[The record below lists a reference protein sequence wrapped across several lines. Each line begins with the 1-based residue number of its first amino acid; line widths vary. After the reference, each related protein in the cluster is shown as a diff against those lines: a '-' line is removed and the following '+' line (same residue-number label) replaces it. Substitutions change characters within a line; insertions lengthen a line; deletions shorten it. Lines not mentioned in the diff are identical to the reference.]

1 MKERRK
7 GFFFSEKENTIIV
20 SIITLHTKKDSL
32 PVMTQTI
39 LKQTLCIE

>member
-7 GFFFSEKENTIIV
+7 GFFSEKENTIIV

-32 PVMTQTI
+32 PVMTQNNFKTNFMY
-39 LKQTLCIE
+39 

>member
-1 MKERRK
+1 MKEKRK
-7 GFFFSEKENTIIV
+7 VFFSEKENTIIV

>member
-7 GFFFSEKENTIIV
+7 VFFSEKENTIIV

-32 PVMTQTI
+32 PVMTQNNSKTNFMY
-39 LKQTLCIE
+39 

>member
-7 GFFFSEKENTIIV
+7 VFFSEKENTIIV